1 MKCKKIFSIILLAMF
16 IFVIAGCGENNIPDG
31 ISEQAYTAG
40 TKALEITDSYLNY
53 EIAKDDAQKQLE
65 EISDR
70 LIEEVKTSSF
80 EKDSNVET
88 CVTTIS
94 LKMFNDK
101 SDSDIRESRDAL
113 ADRLGKT
120 EN

>member
-1 MKCKKIFSIILLAMF
+1 MKCKKIFSIILLSMF
-16 IFVIAGCGENNIPDG
+16 IFVIAGCGENNIPDW
-31 ISEQAYTAG
+31 ISKQAYTAG

-53 EIAKDDAQKQLE
+53 EITKDDAQKQLE

>member
-1 MKCKKIFSIILLAMF
+1 
-16 IFVIAGCGENNIPDG
+16 
-31 ISEQAYTAG
+31 
-40 TKALEITDSYLNY
+40 
-53 EIAKDDAQKQLE
+53 
-65 EISDR
+65 
-70 LIEEVKTSSF
+70 VKTSSF

>member
-1 MKCKKIFSIILLAMF
+1 MKCKKIFSIILLAML
-16 IFVIAGCGENNIPDG
+16 IFAVAGCGENTPDG
-31 ISEQAYTAG
+31 VSEQAYAAG

-53 EIAKDDAQKQLE
+53 EITRDDAQKQLE

-70 LIEEVKTSSF
+70 LIEEAKTSSF

-88 CVTTIS
+88 CVTIIS
-94 LKMFNDK
+94 LELSLN
-101 SDSDIRESRDAL
+101 DSDKEIKESRDAL